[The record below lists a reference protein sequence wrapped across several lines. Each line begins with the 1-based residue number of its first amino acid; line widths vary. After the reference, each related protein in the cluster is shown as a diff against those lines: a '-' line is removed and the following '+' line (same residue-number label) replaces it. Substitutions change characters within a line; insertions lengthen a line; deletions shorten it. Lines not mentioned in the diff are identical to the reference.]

1 MELRLDKTT
10 GIFLHINGQW
20 HAVEEINVDYDSRRE
35 RGKMEI
41 RYQTRK
47 GDEEDRSEVNAPYT
61 LVDDLKAFGL
71 SDVKGSV
78 FLIKLESNK
87 QVSWRM
93 ATKKEIERDPDFA
106 QICSQ

>member
-1 MELRLDKTT
+1 MELRLEKTT
-10 GIFLHINGQW
+10 GIFLHIHGRW
-20 HAVEEINVDYDSRRE
+20 HAVEEINVDYDLRGE

-47 GDEEDRSEVNAPYT
+47 GDEKYRFEVNTPNN

-78 FLIKLESNK
+78 FLIKLESNGK
-87 QVSWRM
+87 VSWRI
-93 ATKKEIERDPDFA
+93 ATKKEIETNPDFA
-106 QICSQ
+106 QVYG